1 MTELARLKVLV
12 FDCQASNPDPE
23 KGFLLEMGWAAA
35 EGSGE
40 GPAPEEI
47 RDHLVRVPEGAEIP
61 RRVLKVTGID
71 EEELRQARPPAEVY
85 RELAGEAERVA
96 RASGMETCPTV
107 IHYGR
112 FEEPF
117 LRRLHRQ
124 SGSPGPLPYEI
135 ICTHEIARR
144 LMPDLPRRGL
154 RALAGFFGYPA
165 GRYRRSGHHVEATAF
180 IWRHLVPML
189 EDRHVTTLEEL
200 FTWLSSTPAAATGE
214 RAFPMEKEVVQ
225 GLPRGPGVYRMLRAG
240 GDVLYVGKATSLRQ
254 RVGSYFGKKA
264 PHPED
269 KLEMLTQARDVSF
282 TGTASALE
290 ASLLESDEIKRL
302 CPPYNVHL
310 QSAGRRLFFL
320 TTDFSDSLGKRT
332 DRCCL
337 GPVPSRDIF
346 EAFHRI
352 GCFLGRT
359 PVSGPDMDNCAA
371 ALGLPEEYAPEPE
384 IFLEGLE
391 VFKGE
396 HAGHLEGKEIVP
408 ALKALGVTLWLEKL
422 DEAEAEVPEEDP
434 GEVEKEEKAEF
445 VWTPEAVSRAVEG
458 ILRHSMRLVR
468 RGRLLCLL
476 SESSLA
482 WESKDPGSRMRNL
495 LVFRKGAVAR
505 RGWLEPGEEI
515 PRPPGRRKSL
525 KSRQCSLDLA
535 AYDRM
540 RVLSTEIRRLVNEGR
555 PVELRPGGGP
565 PLGNVRIALLLRWV

>member
-1 MTELARLKVLV
+1 MTKLAQVKVLV
-12 FDCQASNPDPE
+12 FDCQASSPDPE

-40 GPAPEEI
+40 GPVPEEI
-47 RDHLVRVPEGAEIP
+47 QVHLVRVPEEAEIP
-61 RRVLKVTGID
+61 RQVLKVTGIVG
-71 EEELRQARPPAEVY
+71 EELRKARPPEEIY
-85 RELAGEAERVA
+85 RELLQEAEKTA
-96 RASGMETCPTV
+96 RASGLVNCPTV

-117 LRRLHRQ
+117 LRRLHRL
-124 SGSPGPLPYEI
+124 SGSPGPLPFEI

-154 RALAGFFGYPA
+154 RALAGFFGFPA
-165 GRYRRSGHHVEATAF
+165 GHHRRSGLHVEATAF

-189 EDRHVTTLEEL
+189 EDRHVTTLDEL
-200 FTWLSSTPAAATGE
+200 SAWLSSTPAATTGE
-214 RAFPMEKEVVQ
+214 RAFPMEKEIVQ
-225 GLPRGPGVYRMLRAG
+225 GLPRGPGLYRMLRAG
-240 GDVLYVGKATSLRQ
+240 GDVLYVGKAASLRQ

-264 PHPED
+264 PHPEH

-282 TGTASALE
+282 TETGSALE

-320 TTDFSDSLGKRT
+320 TADFSDSLEKRT
-332 DRCCL
+332 DRCSL

-352 GCFLGRT
+352 GCFLDRE
-359 PVSGPDMDNCAA
+359 PAPGPDMNNCAA
-371 ALGLPEEYAPEPE
+371 ALGLPEEYAPDPA

-391 VFKGE
+391 VFRGE
-396 HAGHLEGKEIVP
+396 HAAALEGKETVP
-408 ALKALGVTLWLEKL
+408 ALKALGVTLWLKKL
-422 DEAEAEVPEEDP
+422 DEAAAEVPEDEP
-434 GEVEKEEKAEF
+434 GEEEEKPEF
-445 VWTPEAVSRAVEG
+445 VWTPEAVSRSVEG

-495 LVFRKGAVAR
+495 LVFRKGAIAR

-515 PRPPGRRKSL
+515 PRPPGRRKSH
-525 KSRQCSLDLA
+525 KARQKDLDLP

-555 PVELRPGGGP
+555 PVELRPSGGP
-565 PLGNVRIALLLRWV
+565 PLGNVRLALLLRWV